1 MQFCDVAVAMTSV
14 GSDCGR
20 DPRAVLG
27 VERVVDNGPVSKK
40 TIHFKGSPFLLQIMF
55 NDNQFHDGCKFD
67 SS

>member
-1 MQFCDVAVAMTSV
+1 MIEDDVDDYKFLV

-27 VERVVDNGPVSKK
+27 VERVVDDGPVSKK

-55 NDNQFHDGCKFD
+55 NEN
-67 SS
+67 